1 MCTNSLPQINP
12 VSPKSTLIGIKTLS
26 DDKSKKNNGGYIYIN
41 PANITS
47 LEPSSKQKR
56 LKESYTING
65 NDLMNET
72 KISYNGKDY
81 YIEGDVDSVAS
92 KLGST
97 GIDIHKLD
105 TIA

>member
-1 MCTNSLPQINP
+1 
-12 VSPKSTLIGIKTLS
+12 
-26 DDKSKKNNGGYIYIN
+26 
-41 PANITS
+41 
-47 LEPSSKQKR
+47 
-56 LKESYTING
+56 
-65 NDLMNET
+65 MNET